1 MHKALIEKGRIDTF
15 PYDQL
20 RQMKEDLVDLNNN
33 FDDKCLLLEAIDHD
47 AAVSIENGIVKD
59 IYGTLMRKL
68 SAKMQALISGM
79 SRDERIAASRR
90 PKVSDGLQQPTSSE
104 TSATSGKDV
113 AESQSPKTKDLNN
126 GPTTST
132 SNESAS
138 NAQNASSRQ
147 SEDTTSELSET
158 EFHQS
163 LSANSLEMWKIGI
176 AFRSVSI
183 EKWRLM

>member
-1 MHKALIEKGRIDTF
+1 MYKALIEKGRIDTF

-47 AAVSIENGIVKD
+47 ATVNIENGIVKD

-104 TSATSGKDV
+104 TSATSEKDV
-113 AESQSPKTKDLNN
+113 A
-126 GPTTST
+126 
-132 SNESAS
+132 
-138 NAQNASSRQ
+138 
-147 SEDTTSELSET
+147 
-158 EFHQS
+158 
-163 LSANSLEMWKIGI
+163 
-176 AFRSVSI
+176 
-183 EKWRLM
+183 